1 MLAAARSGVRAALTA
16 LLAAALCCAAPAAH
30 AQAYPSKPIRLV
42 VPFPPGGSADIL
54 GRALGQK
61 LSEGLGQ
68 PVLVENRPGAG
79 TAIAA
84 EAVAKS
90 AGDGYTLM
98 LGTVSS
104 HAINPALNP
113 KLPFD
118 PVRDFVP
125 VSLVAS
131 IPFALLVHPSVPVKD
146 VRELVD
152 YARRQPGKLDYSSAG
167 NGTSNHLAAELF
179 EAMTRTHMVHIPYRG
194 SAPAL
199 QDLIAGRVALMFDLV
214 LTAAPHVKSGAVR
227 GLAVTGDKRSGVL
240 PELPTVAESGVPG
253 YEVSAW
259 FGVFAPAGTPRAVV
273 DRLNAEIGRALAA
286 PDLRQRLVSQGADP
300 VTSSP
305 DQFAAYLK
313 TEIAKWAKVVK
324 DAGVQPE

>member
-1 MLAAARSGVRAALTA
+1 MTPVRTLLRGLVLAAAVFAL
-16 LLAAALCCAAPAAH
+16 PAAH
-30 AQAYPSKPIRLV
+30 GQAYPTKPLRLV

-54 GRALGQK
+54 GRAIGQK

-68 PVLVENRPGAG
+68 PVVVENRPGAG

-84 EAVAKS
+84 DAVAK
-90 AGDGYTLM
+90 APADGYTLM

-118 PVRDFVP
+118 PVRDFTP
-125 VSLVAS
+125 ISPVAS
-131 IPFALLVHPSVPVKD
+131 IPFALLVHPSLPVKN
-146 VRELVD
+146 VRELVA
-152 YARRQPGKLDYSSAG
+152 YARRQPGRLDYSSAG
-167 NGTSNHLAAELF
+167 SGTSNHLAGELF
-179 EAMTRTHMVHIPYRG
+179 ESMTGTHLVHIPYRG

-227 GLAVTGDKRSGVL
+227 GIAVTGATRSTVL
-240 PELPTVAESGVPG
+240 PDLPTVAESGLPG

-259 FGVFAPAGTPRAVV
+259 FGIFAPAGVPQPVV
-273 DRLNAEIGRALAA
+273 ARLNAEIAKAMAA
-286 PDLRQRLVSQGADP
+286 PDLRQRLVSQGAEP
-300 VTSSP
+300 LTSSP
-305 DQFAAYLK
+305 AEFAAYLK
-313 TEIAKWAKVVK
+313 SEIAKWAKVVA
-324 DAGVQPE
+324 DAGMKPE

>member
-1 MLAAARSGVRAALTA
+1 MRALLRGLVLAAAALA
-16 LLAAALCCAAPAAH
+16 LPAAH
-30 AQAYPSKPIRLV
+30 GQAYPSKPLRLV

-54 GRALGQK
+54 GRALAQK
-61 LSEGLGQ
+61 LTEGLGQ
-68 PVLVENRPGAG
+68 PVVVENRPGAG

-90 AGDGYTLM
+90 PGDGYTLM

-118 PVRDFVP
+118 PVRDFTP
-125 VSLVAS
+125 IAPVAS
-131 IPFALLVHPSVPVKD
+131 IPFAMLVHPSVPVKD
-146 VRELVD
+146 VREFVA
-152 YARRQPGKLDYSSAG
+152 YARRQPGRLDYSSAG
-167 NGTSNHLAAELF
+167 SGTSNHLAGELF
-179 EAMTRTHMVHIPYRG
+179 EAITGTHLVHIPYRG

-227 GLAVTGDKRSGVL
+227 ALAVTGAKRSPVL
-240 PELPTVAESGVPG
+240 PDLPTVAESGLPG

-259 FGVFAPAGTPRAVV
+259 FGVFAPAGVPQPVV
-273 DRLNAEIGRALAA
+273 ARLNAEIVKAMSA
-286 PDLRQRLVSQGADP
+286 PDLHQRLVTQGAEP
-300 VTSSP
+300 VTGSP
-305 DQFAAYLK
+305 AEFAAYLK
-313 TEIAKWAKVVK
+313 SEIAKWAKVTK
-324 DAGVQPE
+324 DAGMKPE